1 MADSNSGTAK
11 SPSDRDLRIAG
22 STSRFTRTVEGGKA
36 PEAEAMARSNKAPD
50 ARSPR
55 KLEMRHTVTGNRHSA
70 SIDTND
76 GASDASAVVS
86 GRAVV
91 ASVVMLPTLNSQNG

>member
-1 MADSNSGTAK
+1 MADSSSGTAK

-22 STSRFTRTVEGGKA
+22 STSRLTRTVEGGKA
-36 PEAEAMARSNKAPD
+36 PEAEVMARSNRAPD

-70 SIDTND
+70 SMDTSD
-76 GASDASAVVS
+76 GASDASTVIS
-86 GRAVV
+86 DRAMV
-91 ASVVMLPTLNSQNG
+91 ASDVMLPTLNTQNR